1 MNNEVV
7 INYIIKKF
15 KLKNLDEN
23 KKIFSLNDILK
34 LARDA
39 DFIRKSICHFTKK
52 KQKELIETSRFNKV
66 ERFVYNTYKN
76 FYLKKQYELK
86 QNNEFRKKMTLNI
99 IISYLKVYFKIYK
112 INKKTIEMVNK
123 MRHKAYYDVFS
134 KKIGG

>member
-34 LARDA
+34 LARDS

-52 KQKELIETSRFNKV
+52 KQQEFIETSRFSKV

-76 FYLKKQYELK
+76 FYLKKQYELEENIFLFSSK
-86 QNNEFRKKMTLNI
+86 FLSLNFLI
-99 IISYLKVYFKIYK
+99 I
-112 INKKTIEMVNK
+112 
-123 MRHKAYYDVFS
+123 
-134 KKIGG
+134 